1 MNFEDLDKLLY
12 TAGITTQLNE
22 ARIDHPSIEYRAVDA
37 KGKNTGEITKIIA
50 DMSSYM
56 GGAWT
61 RLNRNFVKLK
71 TESIRLDKLLKEV
84 NLEITDKM
92 QRDTFDPADELLT
105 REVMTKDA
113 IFMLS
118 KAYTQTTVK
127 MSAKDRES
135 MMNNMPRELVARLDF
150 LTEEMIPDLTKA
162 IALTIEAYSKE
173 VTTDAKPR
181 LTPKLR
187 TPIPKD
193 KYANATKESIN
204 EDESKLSKFN
214 DMITRFI
221 SKYDK
226 KLDYVTDV

>member
-12 TAGITTQLNE
+12 TAGVTTQLNE
-22 ARIDHPSIEYRAVDA
+22 ARIDHPNIEYRAVDA

-56 GGAWT
+56 GGTWT
-61 RLNRNFVKLK
+61 RLNRKFVKLK
-71 TESIRLDKLLKEV
+71 TESNRLATLLKEV

-105 REVMTKDA
+105 REVLTKDA

-187 TPIPKD
+187 TPIPAD
-193 KYANATKESIN
+193 KYKDATKESIN
-204 EDESKLSKFN
+204 EDTRMGKFN
-214 DMITRFI
+214 DMINRFVT
-221 SKYDK
+221 KYDK
-226 KLDYVTDV
+226 KLDYVTDAL